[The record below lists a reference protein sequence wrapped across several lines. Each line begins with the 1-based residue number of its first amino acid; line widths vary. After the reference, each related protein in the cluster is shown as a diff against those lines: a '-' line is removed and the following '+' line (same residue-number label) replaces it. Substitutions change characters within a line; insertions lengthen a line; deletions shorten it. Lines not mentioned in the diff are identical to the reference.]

1 MCLGKQA
8 NSCNIAKIFFTMN
21 KITFLIVC
29 FLSITFF
36 QAIAQEEA
44 QSEEQ
49 ESIKRNKIAVVF
61 GDALIH
67 EVRNTTTG
75 KEQFV
80 MAPTFG
86 LDYTYALSHH
96 WSIGTYNEISFLNI
110 EVEDGQDQYVKR
122 ENTLLFSLGA
132 GYEIT
137 KRFGVFAGAGIE
149 TDPNE
154 TLMILYT
161 GAEYTIIR
169 SNDWD
174 VALAAGYI
182 TKELYD
188 SFTFGV
194 VIGRRFGKNIPSK
207 HHE

>member
-1 MCLGKQA
+1 M
-8 NSCNIAKIFFTMN
+8 
-21 KITFLIVC
+21 
-29 FLSITFF
+29 
-36 QAIAQEEA
+36 AQEEA
-44 QSEEQ
+44 QSEEH
-49 ESIKRNKIAVVF
+49 ESLKRNKIAIVC
-61 GDALIH
+61 GDAVIH

-75 KEQFV
+75 NEQYV

-86 LDYTYALSHH
+86 LDYSYALSHH
-96 WSIGTYNEISFLNI
+96 WAIGTYNEISFLNI

-132 GYEIT
+132 GYEIS
-137 KRFGVFAGAGIE
+137 KRFGLFAGAGIE

-154 TLMILYT
+154 TLKVLYT

-169 SNDWD
+169 SDDWD
-174 VALAAGYI
+174 VALIAGYI

-194 VIGRRFGKNIPSK
+194 VIGRRFGKNIPSRL
-207 HHE
+207 HE